1 MKTGLF
7 LPLLVIF
14 CFNGQIMAQQVIGQ
28 KIIMLDNPSFEQQER
43 GAGIV
48 PAGWMDL
55 GDVAQTP
62 PDIQPG
68 FFGVTFSPQHGK
80 TYLGLCVRE
89 NNTWE
94 GVGQKLDHL
103 LQIDN
108 SYVFSVWL
116 NRSNTYQSPV
126 YGSPEIKNFNNPTV
140 LKIWGYN
147 TKTSQ
152 DELLA
157 ESQAVGHSEW
167 VRYEFVL
174 KPTLADYD
182 ELDLM
187 AYYAPGHEKKN
198 GNLLIDNCSA
208 IVKVDK

>member
-68 FFGVTFSPQHGK
+68 FFGVAFPPQEGNS
-80 TYLGLCVRE
+80 YLGLSVRE

-94 GVGQKLDHL
+94 GVGQILDHF
-103 LQIDN
+103 LQKDS
-108 SYVFSVWL
+108 SYLFSVWL
-116 NRSNTYQSPV
+116 TRSNTFRSATGYKKE
-126 YGSPEIKNFNNPTV
+126 PENFSATTV
-140 LKIWGYN
+140 LKVWGYN
-147 TKTSQ
+147 TRTKQ
-152 DELLA
+152 EELLA
-157 ESQAVGHSEW
+157 ESQPVGHSKW